1 MAAPVAEAL
10 GLEAEVALSKA
21 DLHSREMTAR
31 NLREVVANEAIAMNG
46 AIGKSAAKSVAG
58 ELPGRPNNYVFF
70 TQKPFGQALG

>member
-1 MAAPVAEAL
+1 MAVPAVDVV
-10 GLEAEVALSKA
+10 GLEAEVAPRKA

-58 ELPGRPNNYVFF
+58 DLPGRPNNYVFF